1 MKHIGISC
9 GFHDA
14 AISLIDSGG
23 QILFAAHSERYSM
36 IKHDRDLNTEMVN
49 RAIALCDGEPYTV
62 NYYERPWLKYLRQLR
77 SGQFVS
83 PKNLSLK
90 HLLGQDNYRLLSRNA
105 TQFRT
110 HDHHL
115 SHAAAGFQT
124 SGHDRATVV
133 VIDAIGEW
141 DTITIWGA
149 DYDSEGRARYCPL
162 WRQTYPDSIGLFY
175 SAMTQRVG
183 LRPLDEEYI
192 LMGMAGWGDPHRA
205 SYLLDR
211 AVADVDRIEFK
222 QNFHAG
228 TDPDFMSTVSDYDIA
243 AATQQ
248 VTEQLITSV
257 MNRARNFG
265 WSSNLVYMGGVALNC
280 LANRLLGDYFDN
292 IWIMPCPG
300 DAGSSLGSAAL
311 AYGGRVTWH
320 NAYLGDTIPG
330 PYPVDA
336 AIGHLLDSGICGI
349 ASGRAE
355 FGPRALGNRSLLA
368 DPRGLEIKD
377 RVNDIKRRQRFRP
390 FAPVILAE
398 FADQYF
404 DMYPGWHHSPYM
416 QSVAVC
422 RRPDLYP
429 AIVHCDSTSRVQTV
443 EKTSSGGIRQLLEE
457 WYSRTGCPMLLNT
470 SLNIRGEPMVNS
482 RSDSDR
488 FQNLYGIPVF
498 S

>member
-1 MKHIGISC
+1 MNHIGISC

-14 AISLIDSGG
+14 AISLIDSSG

-36 IKHDRDLNTEMVN
+36 IKHDRDLNTAMVQ
-49 RAIALCDGEPYTV
+49 RALSLNNGAPYTV
-62 NYYERPWLKYLRQLR
+62 NYYERPWLKYLRQIR
-77 SGQFVS
+77 SGQYSS
-83 PKNLSLK
+83 PKNLSLR
-90 HLLGQDNYRLLSRNA
+90 HLIGHDNYRLLANNA

-141 DTITIWGA
+141 DTITIWAA
-149 DYDSEGRARYCPL
+149 DYDSHGRYQYRQL

-222 QNFHAG
+222 QNFHVG
-228 TDPDFMSTVSDYDIA
+228 TSPDFMSTVSDYDIA
-243 AATQQ
+243 AATQV
-248 VTEQLITSV
+248 VTERLITSV
-257 MNRARNFG
+257 MARARDFG
-265 WSSNLVYMGGVALNC
+265 WSQNLVYAGGVALNC
-280 LANRLLGDYFDN
+280 TANRLLGNYFDN

-300 DAGSSLGSAAL
+300 DAGSSLGAAAL
-311 AYGGRVTWH
+311 AHGGRIIWH

-330 PYPVDA
+330 HYPVDA
-336 AIGHLLDSGICGI
+336 AIGHLLDRGICGV
-349 ASGRAE
+349 ASGQAE

-368 DPRGLEIKD
+368 DPRGPDIKD

-390 FAPVILAE
+390 FAPVILE
-398 FADQYF
+398 EHVNDYF
-404 DMYPGWHHSPYM
+404 DMPVNWSDSRYM
-416 QSVAVC
+416 QTVAHC
-422 RRPDLYP
+422 KYPEKYP
-429 AIVHCDSTSRVQTV
+429 AIIHVDGTSRVQTV
-443 EKTSSGGIRQLLEE
+443 PRDGSGIRQLLEA
-457 WYSRTGCPMLLNT
+457 WYRRTGCPMLLNT
-470 SLNIRGEPMVNS
+470 SLNIRGEPVVND
-482 RSDSDR
+482 RSDADR
-488 FQNLYGIPVF
+488 FEHLYSVPVV